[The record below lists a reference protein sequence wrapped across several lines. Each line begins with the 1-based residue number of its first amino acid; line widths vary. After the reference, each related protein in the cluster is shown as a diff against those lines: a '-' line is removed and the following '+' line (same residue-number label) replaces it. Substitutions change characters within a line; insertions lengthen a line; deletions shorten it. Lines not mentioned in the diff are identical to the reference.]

1 MQFRPLGGISCH
13 HAVLPPQPC
22 TKAKKLGCTVHTC
35 TVRAAGATGRDR
47 TRPGPAGRAPV
58 RPTLDAAPSGSR
70 PGAERLRQPHAALRT
85 SRLLTIHGLSA
96 VATASTAVQMLSL
109 HKRSEAV
116 SVCRTLRLKHFF
128 VNTLGSTR
136 LGSTLFCT
144 AQPHITSNENT
155 KPRKHEKTQETL
167 KREMCAFSA
176 YTYPHSRHFHN

>member
-35 TVRAAGATGRDR
+35 TVRAARATGRDR

-96 VATASTAVQMLSL
+96 VATASAAVQMLSL

-128 VNTLGSTR
+128 VNTL
-136 LGSTLFCT
+136 CT

-155 KPRKHEKTQETL
+155 KTRKHEKTQETL

-176 YTYPHSRHFHN
+176 YTYPHSRHFNN